1 MYRYD
6 PWHSNSDEERRIHEW
21 NRQQR
26 AQGEP
31 SHTNF
36 EEKPPKAYSTTL
48 WIITISL
55 SIFFLVDIY
64 NTRIIHLHQF
74 ISIAFLAYT
83 IPSVIFLILSIFK
96 PFRYYLKPS
105 ISVIAISFLT
115 TMSVI
120 GFLPES
126 IGNAPLP
133 IKLNK
138 TGRVVTQTVY
148 DSSLRFDT
156 GELNPEKN
164 NWHNFGVAC
173 EYLKSFKTTDISKAQ
188 KVTANELFKHTW
200 KYIGKLVK
208 LTIEVQQPEEF
219 SPSNSISKAL
229 NPGGPSTVI
238 LSPIDIGGAGDAIQY
253 HYGGPFEGFGPGDK
267 VNICGYVIGKAENT
281 NRLGGKCYNIII
293 VGKYIKKYLK

>member
-36 EEKPPKAYSTTL
+36 EEEPHKAYSTTL

-115 TMSVI
+115 TMMVI

-156 GELNPEKN
+156 GELNLEKN

-173 EYLKSFKTTDISKAQ
+173 EYLKSFKTTDIKKAQ
-188 KVTANELFKHTW
+188 KVTVEEIYKHLW
-200 KYIGKLVK
+200 KYIGKLVY
-208 LTIEVQQPEEF
+208 LTIKVEQPNELP
-219 SPSNSISKAL
+219 PSDSVSMAL
-229 NPGGPSTVI
+229 NPGGPTTVI
-238 LSPIDIGGAGDAIQY
+238 VTQISIGGMGDAIQY
-253 HYGGPFEGFGPGDK
+253 HYGGPFEGFDAGDK
-267 VNICGYVIGKAENT
+267 VDICGYVVGRGTVT
-281 NRLGGKCYNIII
+281 NRSGGESHNILV
-293 VGKYIKKYLK
+293 VGKYIKEHPK